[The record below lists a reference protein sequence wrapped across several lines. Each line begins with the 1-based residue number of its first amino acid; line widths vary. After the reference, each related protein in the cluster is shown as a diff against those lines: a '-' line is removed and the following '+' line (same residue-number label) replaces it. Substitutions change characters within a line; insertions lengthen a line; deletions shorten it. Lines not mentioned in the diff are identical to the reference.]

1 MLTLIQNPLDM
12 YVSDNQ
18 IFDFYFNAREE
29 TVELA
34 KELRKNMTPAE
45 EFLWGQLRNRKFL
58 GLKFRRQHPVEV
70 FVVDFICIEK
80 YLVVEVD
87 GEIHQTPEQKEWDEN
102 RAAEIEKYGL
112 TILRFT
118 NEEVIH
124 NTDKVLQKI
133 KEYVLSYTSPPNR
146 NCC

>member
-1 MLTLIQNPLDM
+1 M

-18 IFDFYFNAREE
+18 IFDFYFNAKKE

-34 KELRKNMTPAE
+34 KELRKNMTAAE
-45 EFLWGQLRNRKFL
+45 EFLWEKLRNRQFP

-80 YLVVEVD
+80 CLVVEVD

-118 NEEVIH
+118 NEEVLH
-124 NTDKVLQKI
+124 ETEKVLEKI
-133 KEYVLSYTSPPNR
+133 REYVLSNTSPPWKEQL
-146 NCC
+146 